1 MPRVGSVKAIVA
13 KATDDGCQ
21 GIEYYR
27 KRFLAVLRRGIPQP
41 EIEEA

>member
-1 MPRVGSVKAIVA
+1 MMVA
-13 KATDDGCQ
+13 KATKV
-21 GIEYYR
+21 EYYR